1 MASNSAS
8 TCRISAASQAKA
20 RAWVSATS
28 GSSLPTWRAASATRI
43 PAAAHLR
50 ASEGERPLPAPMI
63 RASGLALLMD
73 RFTYVA
79 MPARVGFGA
88 GAVSQLAA
96 EVERLG
102 ATRVLLISTPGRAD
116 MVRSVARDLKIAG
129 IFDQAVMHTPIK
141 AVEAAREMAKSLGA
155 DCCITIGGGSTIGF
169 GKAIAL
175 TSALPIVAVP
185 TTYSGSEMTTI
196 WGISEGD
203 TKKTGRDPKVLPRA
217 VIYDPELTLELPP
230 ATTAASGMN
239 AIAHCVEALYA
250 HDGNPIVSLMAE
262 EGIRALSSALP
273 RAVANGKDLDARSEA
288 LYGAWLAGTT
298 ISTTSVALHHKLCH
312 VLGGFGLPHAETH
325 SIVLP
330 HAMHYNR
337 DAARDAMKRV
347 ARAIDAVDAP
357 RGTYELEQRLGLPM
371 RLADIGMREADLE
384 RAARIAADAPYP
396 NPRKVEYAPVL
407 ELLRN
412 AFEGKRP

>member
-1 MASNSAS
+1 
-8 TCRISAASQAKA
+8 
-20 RAWVSATS
+20 
-28 GSSLPTWRAASATRI
+28 
-43 PAAAHLR
+43 
-50 ASEGERPLPAPMI
+50 
-63 RASGLALLMD
+63 MD

-79 MPARVGFGA
+79 MPARVVFGA

-196 WGISEGD
+196 WGISEGGA
-203 TKKTGRDPKVLPRA
+203 KKTGRDPKVMPRA
-217 VIYDPELTLELPP
+217 VIYDPQLTLDLPVGVS
-230 ATTAASGMN
+230 AASGMN
-239 AIAHCVEALYA
+239 AMAHCAEALYS
-250 HDGNPIVSLMAE
+250 HEGNPIVSLMAE
-262 EGIRALSSALP
+262 EGIRALAAALP
-273 RAVANGKDLDARSEA
+273 LIVQAPRDLEARSSA
-288 LYGAWLAGTT
+288 LYGAWLAGLT
-298 ISTTSVALHHKLCH
+298 ISTTGNGLHHKLCH

-330 HAMHYNR
+330 HALRYNSV
-337 DAARDAMKRV
+337 AGEAMRRI
-347 ARAIDAVDAP
+347 ARALHVEDAP
-357 RGTYELEQRLGLPM
+357 SGIWELEQRLGLPM
-371 RLADIGMREADLE
+371 KLADIGMKQADLE
-384 RAARIAADAPYP
+384 RAARIAVQAPYP
-396 NPRKVEYAPVL
+396 NPRRVEYAPVL
-407 ELLRN
+407 ELLHN
-412 AFEGKRP
+412 AYEGKRP